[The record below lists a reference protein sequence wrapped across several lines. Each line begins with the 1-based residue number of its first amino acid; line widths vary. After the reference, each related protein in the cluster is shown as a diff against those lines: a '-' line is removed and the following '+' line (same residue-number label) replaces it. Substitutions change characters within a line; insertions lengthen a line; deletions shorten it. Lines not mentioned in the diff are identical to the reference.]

1 MTSALPAVCAAAV
14 TDLDELLAAHG
25 SSSYREFLRV
35 PALSLGLFAVGPG
48 HTDSQEPHKQDEV
61 YVVAAGQATL
71 VIDGAGTAV
80 SAGSIAY
87 VPAGLPHRFT
97 DVSGDF
103 SVYVMFA
110 PPEPT

>member
-1 MTSALPAVCAAAV
+1 MTSALPSV
-14 TDLDELLAAHG
+14 TASVVSGLDELVAAHD

-48 HTDSQEPHKQDEV
+48 HTDSQEPHEQDEV

-71 VIDGAGTAV
+71 VIDGAGTTV

-87 VPAGLPHRFT
+87 VPAGTPHRFV
-97 DVSGDF
+97 DVSGDLR
-103 SVYVMFA
+103 VYVMFA